1 MSYGLK
7 YRLSF
12 DSVSDTPYEI
22 NILEAGYDGPV
33 ENRNLGSVPV
43 LKMDDGEAVRGTSL
57 ELSIET
63 CFDGDLR
70 EFYTTDRKK
79 FRVEVYRSGVL
90 FWSGHILPELYSE
103 PYISVPFD
111 VSVTAS
117 DGLGLLKNI
126 PFGLSG
132 KRSVFDVIKYCCEQT
147 GLVLNYVFA
156 SKLLATGMSGV
167 ASVYTQAF
175 VDCNAFDDADC
186 YEALEKVLITFG
198 SYIKQ
203 KDCKW
208 HVLRYTDQDTDLM
221 EYDPSCNFAG
231 GFRPVMKTL
240 GAIGDDTYPVGQL
253 ESEIVPAR
261 KDFTMEQPYELYPSL
276 LKDYCFAAVGSWILS
291 PGVRFMRVD
300 EETYCELK
308 PTKLPEKLEAYV
320 MQSISVEACNRPFR
334 IEFQFSIC
342 LMSNREIGSIDMS
355 TGRSFRLEI
364 FITDSGGTRH
374 YLSAEGWGTKK
385 TYIEVRGDVQNGKLR
400 ITDGVNYDYI
410 PASFETFRINLERI
424 PYSGEMA
431 FRIVNPYKYYTVP
444 GTPAF
449 DDYNDM
455 NIICL
460 KEFVF
465 TSDVDG
471 NPDVNVLLNPE
482 ASTSAPSL
490 KVGFVD
496 APFTENA
503 RGIFKN
509 ILMTSGGF
517 TSEWYCRGSGLDS
530 FANIAL
536 QDMSSR
542 IGVPSFCLH
551 GVIHATDFDLLSD
564 KYSGRKLYLKEYSYD
579 LMEEEIDCTLCELL
593 PFNAGIDGE
602 ITQSPRSS
610 NKSKT
615 ETRASGETEYRSY
628 GGTISTPKM
637 IRELV
642 SMPDDQLSEGCLLEV
657 DDRMSVSSKRVAVG
671 GLTDLSY
678 KRVLQSGVF
687 WTKEEMNC
695 TDGYLEV
702 QGEKIKAGDSDKWNA
717 HEFDDFLDQP
727 VRKTD
732 SVQFK
737 QVTADKITTDE
748 IISDNFVSGPLGEGM
763 NLIRRDSSGKSYLE
777 IDKIFARYKA
787 VFAAL
792 EIRKLTYAG
801 GNYIFSPAGATCT
814 MVEDKEGFYRCYF
827 TADDG
832 EKAVENLFR
841 TDDFV
846 QCRESNIKS
855 GTYENISNRYY
866 WRRCIATGDDYIDLS
881 KSDCDTDSDIPAIG
895 DSMVT
900 IGNKTVSARQNA
912 IIISVYGEG
921 SPSFIQYKGINTF
934 SLEGKAKIIISP
946 DQNRFTG
953 KFTFETGK
961 DAEESIGDVQS
972 NLDNLQVG
980 ETNLLDNSNKGWKN
994 TGYPIATIYLGDY
1007 KPKQGE
1013 ECTIVIKGKLGANKT
1028 SWGVYNSGGN
1038 VVLASFYPGGP
1049 DTDYIALKT
1058 FKWTLGTPAVDNTFI
1073 RIYPM
1078 PNSVSVESEIEWVK
1092 LVLGNK
1098 TSLLWTPSI
1107 SDQRQIAID
1116 EAGKVVDGIQIG
1128 GVNILIGSTT
1138 GTGWT
1143 GYTEHKDTEFSIK
1156 DASTRESYIRSA
1168 MITIPG
1174 NKEIVVSFYAKHT
1187 GHQNYFDFYILPAS
1201 YPEID
1206 ALLTSSYQSG
1216 TDWTYNEFKFT
1227 TPSDWG
1233 EGTLVYL
1240 RIDHNGMSDGSEFI
1254 ISVKDVQI
1262 EYGNKAT
1269 TYSVPESDR
1278 KEIAKQQGL
1287 EGGQEAV
1294 NGLQIGSQ
1302 NLISKKMMLKW
1313 NEKNK
1318 DIAVWGQDEDGIY
1331 LAVSQKLLYN
1341 SIAEGTEQKDIFN
1354 SAIQFKQNTQNVLSF
1369 EYKSGRKIIFPVIS
1383 FRICYTDGSYEN
1395 VNLSG
1400 SDTTKTR
1407 TDYIT
1412 DSSKTV
1418 DRISLNNSITNENV
1432 LIYNISLIEGNK
1444 PLQGFPVAEEDQTG
1458 ANNVNLADGT
1468 KEFTVTAAT
1477 GDNSAYK
1484 ALPARIKPNTIY
1496 YVQAKNIENLNGN
1509 PTTYSFRLY
1518 NEASLEPL
1526 SLSIKNFDK
1535 NGGILITKN
1544 DFEEQDASLLCY
1556 AGVYGSTSG
1565 NSVKFTEVMLVEGF
1579 LPAPVWTPSFSEQ
1592 QAEIKTITETLT
1604 EIKAENGEISLRVN
1618 EVSERV
1624 EEAKQEAIDEA
1635 KEYTTIQT
1643 YRETEIDLRAEKWD
1657 QDTYYPVTIKL
1668 PINET
1673 RIEVT
1678 TELGDAKPKW
1688 STHEYGFSM
1697 NCVWRSNGSGWGANV
1712 VNRIIE
1718 VFEYRFTKEIPDTT
1732 PVQYILPAGSI
1743 VQIISS
1749 SEELIYLRG
1758 GGRYL
1763 FKIGNNCVAVVHD
1776 SRYTA
1781 PDGSSV
1787 APAASVIRPVLT
1799 NATKEELNAEINIT
1813 KGLIENK
1820 VSLDVYNEN
1829 DQLIKSD
1836 ISNLQV
1842 SYNQISSTV
1851 SKIINGTQ
1859 EISGVVTQSNFV
1871 TIFSSNKNALGQ
1883 EVIESINVGGG
1894 GVTIDASRINLNG
1907 AISANGNVQITT
1919 DGKLIAVN
1927 GEFTGKI
1934 TATEGEIAGLKLS
1947 NNGLRSSDFNASSK
1961 IGSCYAKN
1969 GFSVYASGSGVLAPS
1984 TGMLQAGIIT
1994 ATGDNAEIIGLEII
2008 AKNTSSYATLAKITA
2023 LKLRAID
2030 YVDDSKKMAPTAALI
2045 VEEGV
2050 SIFNGDVEVNGKSTF
2065 NGAVYFKNVQNVNG
2079 KKNYYLCIDRSTGQ
2093 LYYR

>member
-1 MSYGLK
+1 MNFFFLAP
-7 YRLSF
+7 RLSEF
-12 DSVSDTPYEI
+12 PI
-22 NILEAGYDGPV
+22 AAIA
-33 ENRNLGSVPV
+33 
-43 LKMDDGEAVRGTSL
+43 DD
-57 ELSIET
+57 
-63 CFDGDLR
+63 
-70 EFYTTDRKK
+70 
-79 FRVEVYRSGVL
+79 
-90 FWSGHILPELYSE
+90 
-103 PYISVPFD
+103 
-111 VSVTAS
+111 
-117 DGLGLLKNI
+117 
-126 PFGLSG
+126 
-132 KRSVFDVIKYCCEQT
+132 
-147 GLVLNYVFA
+147 LVL
-156 SKLLATGMSGV
+156 
-167 ASVYTQAF
+167 
-175 VDCNAFDDADC
+175 
-186 YEALEKVLITFG
+186 
-198 SYIKQ
+198 
-203 KDCKW
+203 
-208 HVLRYTDQDTDLM
+208 
-221 EYDPSCNFAG
+221 
-231 GFRPVMKTL
+231 
-240 GAIGDDTYPVGQL
+240 
-253 ESEIVPAR
+253 PA
-261 KDFTMEQPYELYPSL
+261 
-276 LKDYCFAAVGSWILS
+276 
-291 PGVRFMRVD
+291 
-300 EETYCELK
+300 
-308 PTKLPEKLEAYV
+308 
-320 MQSISVEACNRPFR
+320 
-334 IEFQFSIC
+334 QFSFENQWRRI
-342 LMSNREIGSIDMS
+342 SIAAIIQAAISASIDA
-355 TGRSFRLEI
+355 TLDNI
-364 FITDSGGTRH
+364 DLTD
-374 YLSAEGWGTKK
+374 YWKK
-385 TYIEVRGDVQNGKLR
+385 EELVRD
-400 ITDGVNYDYI
+400 
-410 PASFETFRINLERI
+410 E
-424 PYSGEMA
+424 
-431 FRIVNPYKYYTVP
+431 
-444 GTPAF
+444 
-449 DDYNDM
+449 
-455 NIICL
+455 
-460 KEFVF
+460 
-465 TSDVDG
+465 
-471 NPDVNVLLNPE
+471 
-482 ASTSAPSL
+482 
-490 KVGFVD
+490 
-496 APFTENA
+496 
-503 RGIFKN
+503 
-509 ILMTSGGF
+509 
-517 TSEWYCRGSGLDS
+517 
-530 FANIAL
+530 
-536 QDMSSR
+536 
-542 IGVPSFCLH
+542 
-551 GVIHATDFDLLSD
+551 
-564 KYSGRKLYLKEYSYD
+564 LYLKFLD
-579 LMEEEIDCTLCELL
+579 KKI
-593 PFNAGIDGE
+593 
-602 ITQSPRSS
+602 SS
-610 NKSKT
+610 
-615 ETRASGETEYRSY
+615 
-628 GGTISTPKM
+628 
-637 IRELV
+637 
-642 SMPDDQLSEGCLLEV
+642 
-657 DDRMSVSSKRVAVG
+657 
-671 GLTDLSY
+671 
-678 KRVLQSGVF
+678 
-687 WTKEEMNC
+687 
-695 TDGYLEV
+695 GYAD
-702 QGEKIKAGDSDKWNA
+702 KAGNSEKWNNKQMS
-717 HEFDDFLDQP
+717 ELLDQP

-732 SVQFK
+732 CVQFK
-737 QVTADKITTDE
+737 KITTDE

-961 DAEESIGDVQS
+961 DAEESIGNIQN

-1073 RIYPM
+1073 RIYPI
-1078 PNSVSVESEIEWVK
+1078 PNNEINEESEIEWVK

-1107 SDQRQIAID
+1107 NDQKQHAID
-1116 EAGKVVDGIQIG
+1116 VAAAEAALAETRANAYADGI
-1128 GVNILIGSTT
+1128 V
-1138 GTGWT
+1138 
-1143 GYTEHKDTEFSIK
+1143 TEAEQNAINEAQARL
-1156 DASTRESYIRSA
+1156 DA
-1168 MITIPG
+1168 
-1174 NKEIVVSFYAKHT
+1174 
-1187 GHQNYFDFYILPAS
+1187 
-1201 YPEID
+1201 
-1206 ALLTSSYQSG
+1206 
-1216 TDWTYNEFKFT
+1216 
-1227 TPSDWG
+1227 
-1233 EGTLVYL
+1233 
-1240 RIDHNGMSDGSEFI
+1240 
-1254 ISVKDVQI
+1254 
-1262 EYGNKAT
+1262 
-1269 TYSVPESDR
+1269 
-1278 KEIAKQQGL
+1278 
-1287 EGGQEAV
+1287 
-1294 NGLQIGSQ
+1294 LQIGSV

-1318 DIAVWGQDEDGIY
+1318 DIAVWGQDADGIY
-1331 LAVSQKLLYN
+1331 LAVNQKLLYN

-1354 SAIQFKQNTQNVLSF
+1354 NAIQFKQNTQNVLSF
-1369 EYKSGRKIIFPVIS
+1369 EYKSGKKIIFPIIS
-1383 FRICYTDGSYEN
+1383 FRIYYTDGSFAN

-1400 SDTTKTR
+1400 SNTTKTR

-1412 DSSKTV
+1412 DSGKTV
-1418 DRISLNNSITNENV
+1418 DRISLNDSTSNENA

-1444 PLQGFPVAEEDQTG
+1444 PLQGFPVAAEDQTG

-1468 KEFTVTAAT
+1468 KEFTIGVGSTNYT
-1477 GDNSAYK
+1477 FKRLYVSK
-1484 ALPARIKPNTIY
+1484 IKPNTVY
-1496 YVQAKNIENLNGN
+1496 YVNAGNIQNLVGN
-1509 PTTYSFRLY
+1509 PDRYSFVLY
-1518 NEASLEPL
+1518 NKDISTMLGRAL
-1526 SLSIKNFDK
+1526 NADK
-1535 NGGILITKN
+1535 NGGFLITYN
-1544 DFEEQDASLLCY
+1544 NFTEQEGYLLCY
-1556 AGVYGSTSG
+1556 AGIAGSTLG

-1604 EIKAENGEISLRVN
+1604 EIRAENGEISLRVN

-1624 EEAKQEAIDEA
+1624 EEAKQEAIDAA
-1635 KEYTTIQT
+1635 KEYTTLKT

-1668 PINET
+1668 PIKET

-1697 NCVWRSNGSGWGANV
+1697 NCVWRSNASGWGANV
-1712 VNRIIE
+1712 INRIIE
-1718 VFEYRFTKEIPDTT
+1718 VFECKFTKEIPDTT

-1743 VQIISS
+1743 GQLASS

-1758 GGRYL
+1758 GGRYI
-1763 FKIGNNCVAVVHD
+1763 FRIGNNCVAVVHD
-1776 SRYTA
+1776 SRYTGL
-1781 PDGSSV
+1781 DGTAV
-1787 APAASVIRPVLT
+1787 APVSSVIRPVLT
-1799 NATKEELNAEINIT
+1799 NATKTEVSSEI
-1813 KGLIENK
+1813 KVVKDLIEQK
-1820 VSLDVYNEN
+1820 VAKTDYDKNNQVLNQS
-1829 DQLIKSD
+1829 IG
-1836 ISNLQV
+1836 NLQT
-1842 SYNQISSTV
+1842 SYNSISGTV
-1851 SKIINGTQ
+1851 SSLNTRLQTVEKAGYITTSQGNTLYASKKLENGNELISYINQDATN
-1859 EISGVVTQSNFV
+1859 T
-1871 TIFSSNKNALGQ
+1871 TIKAKN
-1883 EVIESINVGGG
+1883 
-1894 GVTIDASRINLNG
+1894 INLNG

-1927 GEFTGKI
+1927 GQFTGKI

-1984 TGMLQAGIIT
+1984 TGALQAGIIT

-2079 KKNYYLCIDRSTGQ
+2079 KSNYYLCIDRSTGQ